1 LEKQQAHI
9 TRIQAKTQE
18 LIRRHAQLQKKT
30 AQQEQTIQ
38 ELRQKTQA
46 DQDKIRRLE
55 EQQHVLKAAAGSLTT
70 ADKKSFEQAI
80 NRYIREIDKC
90 IALLSE

>member
-1 LEKQQAHI
+1 MEKQQAHI

-18 LIRRHAQLQKKT
+18 LIRRHALLQKKT